1 MASFSKK
8 FVSTFLRD
16 SVNTR
21 SISLVRLFE
30 TPLNEVKVVEP
41 NFDTYTAININPY
54 TLEEQL
60 IMYPVVIVH
69 SAPIGCPYTV
79 IDIE

>member
-1 MASFSKK
+1 MIFSKS
-8 FVSTFLRD
+8 FTTNFLRSAVSSRP
-16 SVNTR
+16 SVVKMFDNT
-21 SISLVRLFE
+21 
-30 TPLNEVKVVEP
+30 TPLLEVNVHEP
-41 NFDTYTAININPY
+41 NISTYTAININPY

-69 SAPIGCPYTV
+69 DMPRPAAAVI